1 MGFVDS
7 PNPLL
12 VAYERGSFGVILSA
26 AKATNAQVGTA
37 PPPGSTVFAL
47 APTVANDQQPGIYM
61 FQLDV
66 ANAPAAVVTVYGSLD
81 GNNYYTLGALQ
92 ASGTYGLFA
101 IVDKKV
107 RYITAAVTAYAGNG
121 TTDTISVGMVA

>member
-1 MGFVDS
+1 MGFIDS

-12 VAYERGSFGVILSA
+12 TAYERGSFGVILTA

-37 PPPGSTVFAL
+37 PPPNSMVFAISP
-47 APTVANDQQPGIYM
+47 AVTNDQDTATFT

-66 ANAPAAVVTVYGSLD
+66 VGAPAAVVTAYGSAD
-81 GNNYYTLGALQ
+81 GNNYYSLGALQ
-92 ASGTYGLFA
+92 ASGTYGLFFL
-101 IVDKKV
+101 VDKKV

-121 TTDTISVGMVA
+121 TTDTISIGFTA